1 MASKL
6 TRYVCAVVC
15 ALAGT
20 WAQAQ
25 SVGAYPNRPIKL
37 IVTVPPGGAADF
49 IARLL
54 AAKLSTSMGQPVVV
68 ENKAGARWLY
78 IVAKLHH
85 DAWHWPPFDG
95 QVALRPHHIVC
106 THHHAGQL
114 AVDHDHQR

>member
-54 AAKLSTSMGQPVVV
+54 AAKLSTSMGHPGVV
-68 ENKAGARWLY
+68 ENKAGAS
-78 IVAKLHH
+78 
-85 DAWHWPPFDG
+85 G
-95 QVALRPHHIVC
+95 S
-106 THHHAGQL
+106 
-114 AVDHDHQR
+114 